1 MFKGLSKKF
10 KKGAASFYIVAFAT
24 LILVVVASSFAIV
37 IISEVSRT
45 SNDDLSQSAYDAA
58 LAGVE
63 DAKLAYSNYRTC
75 LEKQPSYND
84 ALTGDARV
92 NCQDI
97 VYWMRHP
104 DCDMVGHILGRIG
117 KNEKGEVLI
126 QETTATSGNSSNNI
140 NEAYTCAMI
149 ETSLGDYRA
158 SLSSS
163 NLYQVVKVN
172 LDKGVRAAD
181 IEKVKISWYSNRE
194 GSVYNF
200 TNVLPTTNRVAFQ
213 STNATKAATPPTLA
227 VSLIQ
232 TANAF
237 TLDQLNGKNSGVK
250 TDRATMYFVP
260 TNNMTMA
267 KNSLKDNYAGLY
279 DGSIN
284 KITSTQ
290 IASTNDHMKDL
301 PFVVFCNPN
310 SSEEFLCSV
319 TMTLPEPIGGDRS
332 DETFMFTVALP
343 YGGPDTDF
351 ALEFICKNGNAC
363 STITNPDGS
372 TTASDVAKVDGVQ
385 VVIDSTG
392 RANDL
397 YRRVEMR
404 LETEDA
410 TFTYPQ
416 YAIQV
421 LGEHTGGRVL
431 LEKDMTVIR
440 EYN

>member
-1 MFKGLSKKF
+1 MIKNLSKKF

-63 DAKLAYSNYRTC
+63 DAKLAYSNYKTC

-84 ALTGDARV
+84 SLTGDAWV

-104 DCDMVGHILGRIG
+104 DCDMVAHILGRIG
-117 KNEKGEVLI
+117 KYEKGEVLI
-126 QETTATSGNSSNNI
+126 QETTTTGGGSSNNI
-140 NEAYTCAMI
+140 NEAYTCVMI
-149 ETSLGDYRA
+149 ETSLSDYRA

-163 NLYQVVKVN
+163 NLYQAVKVN

-181 IEKVKISWYSNRE
+181 IEAVKLSWYSNRE
-194 GSVYNF
+194 GAIYNF
-200 TNVLPTTNRVAFQ
+200 TNVLSATNRVAFQ
-213 STNATKAATPPTLA
+213 PVNATKVATPPTLE
-227 VSLIQ
+227 VGLIQ
-232 TANAF
+232 TANVF
-237 TLDQLNGKNSGVK
+237 TLEQLNGRNAGAT

-260 TNNMTMA
+260 TNSTSMA
-267 KNSLKDNYAGLY
+267 LGRAENNYVGIY
-279 DGSIN
+279 NGSIN
-284 KITSTQ
+284 KITAAQ
-290 IASTNDHMKDL
+290 IVSTNDHMKDL
-301 PFVVFCNPN
+301 PFVVYCDPN
-310 SSEEFLCSV
+310 SSEEFMCSV
-319 TMTLPEPIGGDRS
+319 TMILPEPIGGDRS

-343 YGGPDTDF
+343 YEQSDTDF
-351 ALEFICKNGNAC
+351 SLEFICRDNNPC
-363 STITNPDGS
+363 STTTNADGS
-372 TTASDVAKVDGVQ
+372 TTATDVARVDGVQ

-404 LETEDA
+404 LEAADSA
-410 TFTYPQ
+410 FTYPR
-416 YAIQV
+416 YAIQT
-421 LGEHTGGRVL
+421 LGEDTGGAAS
-431 LEKDMTVIR
+431 LEKNMAVTA
-440 EYN
+440 EWY

>member
-1 MFKGLSKKF
+1 MIKNLGKKF

-63 DAKLAYSNYRTC
+63 DAKLAYSNYRIC
-75 LEKQPSYND
+75 LEKHSSYND
-84 ALTGDARV
+84 SLTGDAWV

-104 DCDMVGHILGRIG
+104 DCDMVAHILGRIG
-117 KNEKGEVLI
+117 KYEKGEVLV
-126 QETTATSGNSSNNI
+126 QETTTAGGGSSNNI
-140 NEAYTCAMI
+140 NEAYTCVMI
-149 ETSLGDYRA
+149 ETSLSDYRA

-172 LDKGVRAAD
+172 LDNGVRAAD
-181 IEKVKISWYSNRE
+181 IEAVKLSWYSNRE
-194 GSVYNF
+194 GAIHNF
-200 TNVLPTTNRVAFQ
+200 TNVLTTTNRVAFQ
-213 STNATKAATPPTLA
+213 SVNATKVATPPMLA
-227 VSLIQ
+227 VGLVQ
-232 TANAF
+232 TASVF
-237 TLDQLNGKNSGVK
+237 TLEQLNGRNVGAT

-260 TNNMTMA
+260 TNSTSMA
-267 KNSLKDNYAGLY
+267 INSVENNYVGIY
-279 DGSIN
+279 NGSMN
-284 KITSTQ
+284 KITAAQ

-301 PFVVFCNPN
+301 PFVVYCDPN
-310 SSEEFLCSV
+310 ISEEFMCSV
-319 TMTLPEPIGGDRS
+319 TMVLPEPIGGNRS
-332 DETFMFTVALP
+332 DETFMFTVALL
-343 YGGPDTDF
+343 YEQPDTDF
-351 ALEFICKNGNAC
+351 ALEFICRDNNPC
-363 STITNPDGS
+363 STTTNADGS
-372 TTASDVAKVDGVQ
+372 TTATDVARLDGVQ

-404 LETEDA
+404 LEAADS
-410 TFTYPQ
+410 TFTYPT

-421 LGEHTGGRVL
+421 LGEDTGGSAP
-431 LEKDMTVIR
+431 LEKNMTVTEER
-440 EYN
+440 Y